1 MVLIAMQECKSTNIS
16 IILLLQIAIVDPWLN
31 SNCNHVLR
39 WQILQNRKKKKQD
52 IGNYCSACIHIN
64 ILKEPL
70 TPSPPNTNKKLNH
83 QPRAMY
89 KGYKRPRLLF
99 SHTYLYVFIFYNF
112 IKKKMALVT
121 WCLIQLWEKNNQ
133 SNLTHGISVLSWHI
147 SNDYKQKNL

>member
-1 MVLIAMQECKSTNIS
+1 MCWDGKYYKIG
-16 IILLLQIAIVDPWLN
+16 
-31 SNCNHVLR
+31 R
-39 WQILQNRKKKKQD
+39 KKKQD

-70 TPSPPNTNKKLNH
+70 TPSPPNTNKKSNH

-99 SHTYLYVFIFYNF
+99 SHTYLYVFVFYNF

-147 SNDYKQKNL
+147 SNDYKQKKSLITCIAATNPHFALVNLKEYKKLFR